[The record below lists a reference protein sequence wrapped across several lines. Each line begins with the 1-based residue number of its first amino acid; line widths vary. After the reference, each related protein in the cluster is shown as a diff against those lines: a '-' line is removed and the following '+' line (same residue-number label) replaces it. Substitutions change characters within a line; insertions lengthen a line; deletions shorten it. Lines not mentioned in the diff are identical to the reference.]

1 MGCNDS
7 LKGRFLSIFNNKNDI
22 SSMHQC
28 NAAFGFGLHFLEFR
42 RGILSFDYFVC
53 FFILIENSLRKFPN
67 LSRERFVKS
76 FFHLLWLLPWLFWRF
91 FLSLVLNVCISSWT
105 ICQVSFWSVPLIK
118 LSSLRKILSKT
129 DVVTNYVK
137 RGKLLSNTSKL
148 LEIYWFWCLT
158 AVFQSFLI
166 IKHSIFQTH
175 KSSCVLQNHI
185 WR

>member
-1 MGCNDS
+1 MTIRIFMGCDDS

-76 FFHLLWLLPWLFWRF
+76 FFISCTFSTVTFLTIF
-91 FLSLVLNVCISSWT
+91 FKSSFKCLHFIMDYLSSLVLKCSSY
-105 ICQVSFWSVPLIK
+105 CAQ
-118 LSSLRKILSKT
+118 
-129 DVVTNYVK
+129 
-137 RGKLLSNTSKL
+137 
-148 LEIYWFWCLT
+148 
-158 AVFQSFLI
+158 QS
-166 IKHSIFQTH
+166 
-175 KSSCVLQNHI
+175 
-185 WR
+185 

>member
-1 MGCNDS
+1 MTIRISMGCNDS

-42 RGILSFDYFVC
+42 RGILFSLLTTSC

-76 FFHLLWLLPWLFWRF
+76 FFISCTFSTVTFLTIF
-91 FLSLVLNVCISSWT
+91 FSWT
-105 ICQVSFWSVPLIK
+105 ICQVSFWSVPLIM
-118 LSSLRKILSKT
+118 LSTLRKILSKT

-137 RGKLLSNTSKL
+137 RGKLLSHTSKL
-148 LEIYWFWCLT
+148 LEIYWFWC
-158 AVFQSFLI
+158 
-166 IKHSIFQTH
+166 
-175 KSSCVLQNHI
+175 
-185 WR
+185 